1 LWKSTPSDIAREFT
15 PSLSPRDE
23 FQSNSPQEVGHP
35 GRRKKFS
42 NPRKDFSFSVNITPI
57 NQKIEDQ
64 IDLSD
69 IKRKNVPLVEDL
81 ETLVYFFRENQ
92 IEVTIK
98 NRWIPFK
105 YLKLIEEKFISPDKD
120 SFNLLG
126 KEENRGEEPFKNLPR
141 NLTEKKSLNYY

>member
-1 LWKSTPSDIAREFT
+1 
-15 PSLSPRDE
+15 
-23 FQSNSPQEVGHP
+23 
-35 GRRKKFS
+35 
-42 NPRKDFSFSVNITPI
+42 VNITPI

-120 SFNLLG
+120 SFNLLD